1 MLIQLLILLIV
12 VAVIVAILKV
22 VELPGN
28 WKQIAYYI
36 LAGVVCIYLI
46 KLLMSGGLLVL

>member
-1 MLIQLLILLIV
+1 MLIQLLVLLIV
-12 VAVIVAILKV
+12 VALIVAILKV

-36 LAGVVCIYLI
+36 LAAVVAIYLI
-46 KLLMSGGLLVL
+46 KLFMAGPLVL

>member
-12 VAVIVAILKV
+12 VAVIFAVLKV

-36 LAGVVCIYLI
+36 LAGAVAIYLI
-46 KLLMSGGLLVL
+46 KMFLAGPLVL